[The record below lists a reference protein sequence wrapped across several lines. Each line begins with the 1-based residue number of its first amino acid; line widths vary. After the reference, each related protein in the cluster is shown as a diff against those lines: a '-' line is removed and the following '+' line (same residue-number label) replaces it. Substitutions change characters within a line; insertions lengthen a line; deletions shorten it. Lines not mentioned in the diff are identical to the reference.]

1 MKTRNLD
8 TLCIHAVSHY
18 EDDRS
23 APLVTPIVQ
32 STSFVFKNIQDGK
45 EKCESTDYG
54 HCYTRLSN
62 PTTSALEKGLAA
74 IEGSEAA
81 VAFGSGVGAISGVL
95 FWALKQGDHVIAD
108 GTLYSATHYLFDTM
122 LVKFGVETTF
132 VDCSNTD
139 AVRAA
144 IKPNTRLIYCESPAN
159 PTMKVIDLRE
169 IAKLGKEFG
178 ILTAVDATFASPYC
192 MQATKLGIDL
202 AIHSTTKY
210 ICGHGDAIGGAVMT
224 TKAIADQLR
233 DVSIKNLGACPSP
246 FNSYLNLR
254 GLKTLPVRMKKL
266 CDNAQRIAEFLET
279 CPQVREVRYP
289 GLKSH
294 PQHTIADET
303 MNGYGAVICF
313 DLAGGMEAGIRFMEA
328 VQLCT
333 LAVSLGDAETLLE
346 HPASMTHWYIDRQMR
361 EAAGITDGL
370 IRMAVGLEDPDDII
384 ADLSCAL
391 EIVAK
396 N

>member
-1 MKTRNLD
+1 MKVQNLD
-8 TLCIHAVSHY
+8 TLCIHAARY
-18 EDDRS
+18 TGDES
-23 APLVTPIVQ
+23 APLATPIIQ
-32 STSFVFKNIQDGK
+32 STSFVFKSIQDGK
-45 EKCESTDYG
+45 EKCESSDYG

-62 PTTSALEKGLAA
+62 PTNAALEEKLAA
-74 IEGSEAA
+74 IEGCEAA

-95 FWALKQGDHVIAD
+95 FWALKQGDHVVAD

-122 LVKFGVETTF
+122 LAKFGVETTF
-132 VDCSNTD
+132 VDCSD
-139 AVRAA
+139 IEQIHAA
-144 IKPNTRLIYCESPAN
+144 IRPNTRLIYCESPAN
-159 PTMKVIDLRE
+159 PTMKVVDLRKVAQ
-169 IAKLGKEFG
+169 IGKEHG

-192 MQATKLGIDL
+192 MQATKLGMDI

-224 TKAIADQLR
+224 TKAIADELR
-233 DVSIKNLGACPSP
+233 EVSLKNLGACPSP

-266 CDNAQRIAEFLET
+266 CENTQIIAEYLET
-279 CPQVREVRYP
+279 CPQVLEVRYP

-294 PQHTIADET
+294 PQHDIAMET
-303 MNGYGAVICF
+303 MNGCGSVICF

-328 VQLCT
+328 VKLCT

-346 HPASMTHWYIDRQMR
+346 HPASMTHWYIDREMR

-370 IRMAVGLEDPDDII
+370 IRMSVGLEDPQDII
-384 ADLSCAL
+384 ADIDQAL
-391 EIVAK
+391 KIAQG
-396 N
+396 